1 MSNLDKFSYK
11 PSDIKLN
18 DFTLVPI
25 QARATLSVSHL
36 GPLLPSPSTSSLISD
51 LGLSEV
57 QRSIPFWPW
66 DFHTIR
72 STDVHALSSIICVK
86 SFQGGRCHLPPH
98 PGTKQ
103 GKKTKTLYQRSLPS
117 LIILC
122 FSVCLSSTSLIIT
135 WPTCAM
141 HNIFK
146 WPIKTG
152 WNVSGNMVVYMLYR
166 PTMEIWW
173 CTV

>member
-103 GKKTKTLYQRSLPS
+103 GKKNKTLYQDLYPLWLYCASLFVFLLLAS
-117 LIILC
+117 LLHGPHAQCTI
-122 FSVCLSSTSLIIT
+122 FSNGL
-135 WPTCAM
+135 
-141 HNIFK
+141 
-146 WPIKTG
+146 
-152 WNVSGNMVVYMLYR
+152 
-166 PTMEIWW
+166 
-173 CTV
+173 